1 MQEKIF
7 SEIVVV
13 ERKNRDI
20 SKIDVNVVANRDMIS
35 QLLTSVNT
43 SAILWM
49 SSARTSV
56 PEHLFKSKGVLCIA
70 NEIIFT
76 ELRAKSVQPARL
88 AFVLG
93 INEQT
98 LMQVLRFELDE
109 KEQIRLLFLI
119 GEIAE
124 EKLTE

>member
-1 MQEKIF
+1 M
-7 SEIVVV
+7 V

-49 SSARTSV
+49 SSERTSV

-93 INEQT
+93 IIEQT

-124 EKLTE
+124 EKAR

>member
-20 SKIDVNVVANRDMIS
+20 SKIDVNIVANRDMIP

-49 SSARTSV
+49 SSKRTSV
-56 PEHLFKSKGVLCIA
+56 PERLSKSKGVLCIA

-76 ELRAKSVQPARL
+76 ELRAKNVSAERL
-88 AFVLG
+88 ATALG
-93 INEQT
+93 LSEIS

-109 KEQIRLLFLI
+109 KEQIRICFSMKGLS
-119 GEIAE
+119 
-124 EKLTE
+124 

>member
-20 SKIDVNVVANRDMIS
+20 SKIDVNVVANRDMIP

>member
-20 SKIDVNVVANRDMIS
+20 SKIDVNIVANRDMIP

-49 SSARTSV
+49 SSKRTSV